1 MVASPGISSFLAF
14 SLNSQGPIAVSRFNS
29 QNYFTVNEIVEEQ
42 SENRAGEEK
51 EADPVA
57 LVR

>member
-1 MVASPGISSFLAF
+1 MVASPGILSFLAF
-14 SLNSQGPIAVSRFNS
+14 SLNSQGPIAIFRFNS
-29 QNYFTVNEIVEEQ
+29 QNYFTVNEIVEEE

-51 EADPVA
+51 KADPVV